1 MAAVAFESLS
11 LSKLAQSLTGHPRA
25 PVRISVHSRGAIFLQ
40 DNDVELNLFILCDC
54 RKANP
59 KRRSLM
65 DLNSE
70 LESQT
75 LGLSRWK
82 PAREVFHFEK
92 SKNYAVCY
100 TTSLPCVELLSLFGS
115 VMIG

>member
-11 LSKLAQSLTGHPRA
+11 LSKSAQSLTGHPSA
-25 PVRISVHSRGAIFLQ
+25 PVRISVHSCGAIFLQ
-40 DNDVELNLFILCDC
+40 DNDVELNLFILHDC

-65 DLNSE
+65 DLNLE

-75 LGLSRWK
+75 WD
-82 PAREVFHFEK
+82 
-92 SKNYAVCY
+92 
-100 TTSLPCVELLSLFGS
+100 
-115 VMIG
+115 